1 MSLVSFWFGIIAIL
15 WLGYLI
21 LEGFDFGVGTILRVV
36 GRDEDERTQ
45 LLRTIGP
52 VWDANEVWLL
62 VAGGATFAAFPEWY
76 ASMFSGFYLALLLI
90 LVGLIV
96 RGVAL
101 EYRNKQDDPTWRSR
115 WDTAI
120 MVSSALVG
128 LLWGVAFV
136 NIVKGVPL
144 NAEHVYTGNLLT
156 LLNPQALLGGVATLA
171 VFALHGAYFVALRT
185 EGEVRDRAHQLA
197 TRIWPVATLAGAV
210 TLLWINLANADGSW
224 VAALGTI
231 LAAGALLAQPAIW
244 KRKKEGTLF
253 ALTSVV
259 IFGIVLT
266 VFGALWPNVLPSS
279 TDPAGTLTAVGAS
292 STPYTLKVMTWVAV
306 IMTPIV
312 LVYQAWTYWVFRQRV
327 APTERGA
334 KVGFGGGKG
343 GSASA
348 PTAVPKQTPSPA
360 QS

>member
-21 LEGFDFGVGTILRVV
+21 LEGFDFGVGALLRAV

-45 LLRTIGP
+45 VLRTIGP

-101 EYRNKQDDPTWRSR
+101 EYRNKQTDATWRSR

-120 MVSSALVG
+120 VINSALVG
-128 LLWGVAFV
+128 FLWGVAFV
-136 NIVKGVPL
+136 NLVKGVPL

-156 LLNPQALLGGVATLA
+156 LLNPQALLGGLATLG
-171 VFALHGAYFVALRT
+171 VFALHGAYFIALRT
-185 EGEVRDRAHQLA
+185 EGAVRDRAHQLA
-197 TRIWPVATLAGAV
+197 TRLWLPTTLVGAV
-210 TLLWINLANADGSW
+210 TLLWLCLANSDGSW
-224 VAALGTI
+224 VAFLGTG
-231 LAAGALLAQPAIW
+231 LAAVSLLVQPALW
-244 KRKKEGTLF
+244 KARKEATLF
-253 ALTSVV
+253 ALTSLV
-259 IFGIVLT
+259 ILGVVLT
-266 VFGALWPNVLPSS
+266 VFGSLWPNVMPSS
-279 TDPAGTLTAVGAS
+279 TDPAGTLTATAAA

-306 IMTPIV
+306 VMTPIV

-327 APTERGA
+327 APTERGT
-334 KVGFGGGKG
+334 KVGFGGGPG
-343 GSASA
+343 ASASTPA
-348 PTAVPKQTPSPA
+348 ASTGQTPSPA
-360 QS
+360 QP